1 MGHQTLFQELYLN
14 NYPHPAIA
22 YEGWA
27 FLALA
32 FSLFSVVNSEIKS
45 VLSRINSSVDVY
57 LSQDVSLIKMVGAK
71 VSAVVMTLA
80 EF

>member
-1 MGHQTLFQELYLN
+1 MN
-14 NYPHPAIA
+14 NYPQPAIA
-22 YEGWA
+22 REGWT

-32 FSLFSVVNSEIKS
+32 FSLFSAVVNPEIRS

-57 LSQDVSLIKMVGAK
+57 LSQDVSLTKMVGAK
-71 VSAVVMTLA
+71 VSAVEMTLA